1 MQLGLL
7 TKRLQMIQVQGRML
21 YVKLHWEI
29 QREANLENYFL
40 LISPVQKELRIV
52 KVTIGK
58 ED

>member
-7 TKRLQMIQVQGRML
+7 TKRLQMIPVQGRML